1 LAALNALESEVDSFE
16 LTDFFTKEEVSFSD
30 VEFFF
35 SAITTIETI
44 KLAIMQQVIV
54 KLPNLEVGE
63 IITIITE
70 SFEIFQNSIYTYFMS
85 LTDDDDLLLSA
96 GLGIREIDVSIIKL
110 GNLETILTG
119 LELSFG
125 AVWTVLFE
133 S

>member
-1 LAALNALESEVDSFE
+1 
-16 LTDFFTKEEVSFSD
+16 
-30 VEFFF
+30 
-35 SAITTIETI
+35 
-44 KLAIMQQVIV
+44 MQQVIV